1 MSSTKLDNFINLIKK
16 EEKYLS
22 DLDKEKLIAEANDDN
37 LEFMKKKTLHRMS
50 INANKRCLHCG
61 ELIKLKTFIVKLD
74 RMKFC
79 KTECNTEY
87 YNNSRRKNTYVTCT
101 LCGKDFIKKR
111 GPTKKCPDCIAKL
124 KAEAEL
130 AKKNIKKVD
139 ATNNSIL
146 TREMR
151 HDNIMTEFTIRQG
164 NIYDMASK
172 NFFKACTM
180 QIKLDEDIAKYNF
193 ERMTRP

>member
-1 MSSTKLDNFINLIKK
+1 MPSTKLDNFINLIKK

-22 DLDKEKLIAEANDDN
+22 DLDKEKLIAEANDYN

-61 ELIKLKTFIVKLD
+61 ELIKLKNFIVKLD

-79 KTECNTEY
+79 KPECNMGY
-87 YNNSRRKNTYVTCT
+87 YNVSRRKNTYINCT
-101 LCGKDFIKKR
+101 LSGNDFIKKQ
-111 GPTKKCPDCIAKL
+111 GTKKCQDCIDKL

-130 AKKNIKKVD
+130 EKKNIKKVD

-164 NIYDMASK
+164 NIYAMASK

-180 QIKLDEDIAKYNF
+180 QIKLDEDIAKYKF
-193 ERMTRP
+193 ERMSRP